1 MDAIT
6 TNLEREWFT
15 KIVDRSKRI
24 EYRETTISGRG
35 DRGKRF
41 DDMEILFDQRRAW
54 QPEIRLNFE

>member
-1 MDAIT
+1 MRAG
-6 TNLEREWFT
+6 ERRAAPKYEP
-15 KIVDRSKRI
+15 KRRRI
-24 EYRETTISGRG
+24 DRG